1 MDKNAIKKYAIY
13 ARNKLIQS
21 ATDKALTIGV
31 SKNEIRDPDVQ
42 GDNYIIFT
50 SSLGTETT
58 LTGDQI
64 GARNKLIKEVNNKGF
79 DEAIE
84 EVAYTWFNRLIAIR
98 FMEVNDYLPSRLR
111 VLSSDISGKKE
122 SDLMS
127 SPFDADL
134 NLTDEDKKNI
144 IAYKENN
151 NLNELFNLLFVKQC
165 NKLNELL
172 PSLFEQTN
180 EFTELLL
187 DIRYDDS
194 EDVVYKL
201 VHDIPEENFNVSKGG
216 QVEIIGWLYQY
227 YNTEPKDE
235 VFKGLKK
242 NKKITKENIPAATQL
257 FTPDWIVRYM
267 VENSLGRL
275 WIEGHPDEQLKSN
288 WKYYLD
294 EAEQEPEVQ
303 QKLNKIYEEHSHLQP
318 MDIKV
323 IDPAMGSGHILVYMF
338 DVLMQIY
345 ESQGYSQRD
354 AAELILENNIYGLDI
369 DKRAYQLS
377 YFSVMMK
384 AREYSRRILTK
395 GTRPHVY
402 EIQETNNFNP
412 EYLHYFGEYEDVGKK
427 LISNFIDAKE
437 YGSILQSNLTKEDVS
452 IIKATIDKAY
462 EMSSLGSFNA
472 QLFTESFLD
481 TIYPLYEQALVLE
494 QKYDVVVTNP
504 PYMGSSGMNKELS
517 DYTKKNYPD
526 SKSDL
531 FAVFIECWNEKLTQ
545 FGFNSMVTMQ
555 SWMFL
560 SSFEKMRKKT
570 IQNRVINCLMHMDNM
585 VLGIAFGTAVTVFQN
600 SYIPHYKGTYHHIKL
615 SNIKNEKPISFPDY
629 EDRYTQISSD
639 NFAKIPG
646 SPIAYWLNSRIV
658 SKFSHS
664 TISKFGE
671 AKSGMST
678 TNNTKFLRYWF
689 EVDTNNIGIGYKN
702 ILETTDCMYKWYFF
716 AKGGDYRKWYG
727 NYEYIVNWYN
737 NGKDIRKAV
746 IGATGGRLV
755 NIDIAMEFC
764 LTWSKISSSKISFR
778 IKPAG
783 IFFSDAGPGLFI
795 KSNNTY
801 IFGLI
806 NSKVAQ
812 YIIEAL
818 NPTLNFVP
826 GVISSIPV
834 IIENQFVNEMTFIVE
849 QNIDLSRKDWD
860 SFETSWDFKVHP
872 LVRWQR
878 ELWDVTAT
886 DAAMHYYYGYHPEVS
901 CPLELCYMLWQ
912 GECNDRFKKLKG
924 NEEELNKIFI
934 DIYGLQGELTPEE
947 DDKDVTV
954 RKADLGRDIRSLISY
969 AVGCMFGRY
978 SLNEEG
984 LVYAGGDFNIEK
996 YKRFKVDAD
1005 NIIPITDEEY
1015 FNDDIV
1021 GRFVDF
1027 IKTVYGEDTLEQ
1039 NLEYIAKALGNRGDT
1054 SREVIRNYFEKDFIK
1069 DHIKIYKKRP
1079 IYWLFDSGKQ
1089 NGFKALIYMHRY
1101 DENTVSNVRTEYL
1114 HKVQDVYIKTIED
1127 DQYTIDHSSSKSD
1140 VNKARK
1146 HIIKL
1151 QKQLDET
1158 KLYDMALAH
1167 IANERISIDL
1177 DDGVKVNYAKFQNV
1191 EIINDNGKKVK
1202 INLLEKI

>member
-127 SPFDADL
+127 SPLDADL

-172 PSLFEQTN
+172 PGLFEQTN

-402 EIQETNNFNP
+402 EIQETNTFNP
-412 EYLHYFGEYEDVGKK
+412 EYLRYFGEYEDVGKK

-437 YGSILQSNLTKEDVS
+437 YGSILQPNLTKEDLS

-517 DYTKKNYPD
+517 DYAKKNYPD

-646 SPIAYWLNSRIV
+646 FPISYWASENEIKTFEFPCLVNIAPT
-658 SKFSHS
+658 KKGLD
-664 TISKFGE
+664 TG
-671 AKSGMST
+671 
-678 TNNTKFLRYWF
+678 NNDLFLKLWF
-689 EVDTNNIGIGYKN
+689 EVDRSMIGIGFTSK
-702 ILETTDCMYKWYFF
+702 ESFFQSQKKW
-716 AKGGDYRKWYG
+716 APHDKGGDFRKWYG
-727 NYEYIVNWYN
+727 NKEWIINWEN
-737 NGKDIRKAV
+737 NGLELHNSKANLRSEKYYFHTA
-746 IGATGGRLV
+746 I
-755 NIDIAMEFC
+755 
-764 LTWSKISSSKISFR
+764 TWGSLSSGKISFR
-778 IKPAG
+778 LSDYGAISNTAG
-783 IFFSDAGPGLFI
+783 SSIYCSENIQMYLLALLNSCVNQELVDIISPTINYSAGPISRIPIIL
-795 KSNNTY
+795 KDNNKDR
-801 IFGLI
+801 IEKLSQI
-806 NSKVAQ
+806 NVAISK
-812 YIIEAL
+812 
-818 NPTLNFVP
+818 T
-826 GVISSIPV
+826 
-834 IIENQFVNEMTFIVE
+834 
-849 QNIDLSRKDWD
+849 DWN
-860 SFETSWDFKVHP
+860 SFETSWDFKIHP
-872 LVRWQR
+872 LVRWQQALKNTTNINKII
-878 ELWDVTAT
+878 EHYC
-886 DAAMHYYYGYHPEVS
+886 DANIPKIS
-901 CPLELCYMLWQ
+901 CPLELCYTLWK
-912 GECNDRFKKLKG
+912 GECDERFNQLKN
-924 NEEELNKIFI
+924 NEEEINRIFI
-934 DIYGLQGELTPEE
+934 DIYGLQDELTTEE
-947 DDKDVTV
+947 ENKDVTV
-954 RKADLGRDIRSLISY
+954 RQADLGRDIRSLISY

-978 SLNEEG
+978 SLDEEG
-984 LVYAGGDFNIEK
+984 LVCTGGEFDIER
-996 YKRFKVDAD
+996 YKSFKVDSD

-1027 IKTVYGEDTLEQ
+1027 IKVVYGKDTLEQ
-1039 NLEYIAKALGNRGDT
+1039 NLEYIAKVLGNKGDT

-1079 IYWLFDSGKQ
+1079 IYWLFNSGKQ
-1089 NGFKALIYMHRY
+1089 NGFKAVIYMHRY
-1101 DENTVSNVRTEYL
+1101 NENTVSNVRTEYL
-1114 HKVQDVYIKTIED
+1114 HKVQDVYVKTIED

-1140 VNKARK
+1140 INKARK
-1146 HIIKL
+1146 HITKL

-1158 KLYDMALAH
+1158 KQYDMALAH

-1177 DDGVKVNYAKFQNV
+1177 DDGVKVNYAKFQDI

-1202 INLLEKI
+1202 VNLLEKI

>member
-13 ARNKLIQS
+13 ARNELKQS

-42 GDNYIIFT
+42 GNNYIIFT

-64 GARNKLIKEVNNKGF
+64 DARNKLINEINNKGF
-79 DEAIE
+79 DEVIE

-127 SPFDADL
+127 NPFDADL

-144 IAYKENN
+144 ITYKESN
-151 NLNELFNLLFVKQC
+151 NLNELFNLLFMKQC

-172 PSLFEQTN
+172 PGLFERTN

-201 VHDIPEENFNVSKGG
+201 VHDIPEEDFNVSKGG

-275 WIEGHPDEQLKSN
+275 WIEGHPDEELKSK

-294 EAEQEPEVQ
+294 DAKQEPEVQ
-303 QKLNKIYEEHSHLQP
+303 QELNKIYEEHSHLQLE
-318 MDIKV
+318 DIKV

-354 AAELILENNIYGLDI
+354 AAELILENNLYGLDI

-384 AREYSRRILTK
+384 AREYNRRILTK
-395 GTRPHVY
+395 GIKPHVY
-402 EIQETNNFNP
+402 EIVESNNVNT
-412 EYLHYFGEYEDVGKK
+412 EYLHYFGEHEDVGKK

-437 YGSILQSNLTKEDVS
+437 YGSIIKINLTKDELS
-452 IIKATIDKAY
+452 IIKSVIDKAI
-462 EMSSLGSFNA
+462 EMSNLESLES
-472 QLFTESFLD
+472 QLYTKSFLD
-481 TIYPLYEQALVLE
+481 MIYPLYEQALVFE

-504 PYMGSSGMNKELS
+504 PYLGSSGMNKQLS
-517 DYTKKNYPD
+517 DFVKKNYPD

-531 FAVFIECWNEKLTQ
+531 FAVFIERCGDMLVKSGYQAMITQ
-545 FGFNSMVTMQ
+545 HA
-555 SWMFL
+555 WMFL
-560 SSFEKMRKKT
+560 TSFEKLRPIVQCEELINMAHLGARAFEEIGGEVVQTTSFVLRKKNT
-570 IQNRVINCLMHMDNM
+570 IN
-585 VLGIAFGTAVTVFQN
+585 
-600 SYIPHYKGTYHHIKL
+600 YKGTYIRLVESANAL
-615 SNIKNEKPISFPDY
+615 SKQKDFFKESNKYFTNQ
-629 EDRYTQISSD
+629 R
-639 NFAKIPG
+639 NFLKIPG
-646 SPIAYWLNSRIV
+646 HPYAYWL
-658 SKFSHS
+658 S
-664 TISKFGE
+664 TNALKDFDAPSIGE
-671 AKSGMST
+671 RALLCQGLTT
-678 TNNTKFLRYWF
+678 TNNDLYVRHWYEVAINKIGFGYPDTKAAAMSLKKWF
-689 EVDTNNIGIGYKN
+689 PFN
-702 ILETTDCMYKWYFF
+702 
-716 AKGGDYRKWYG
+716 KGGSYRKWYG
-727 NYEYIVNWYN
+727 NNELIVNYQ
-737 NGKDIRKAV
+737 DD
-746 IGATGGRLV
+746 GAEIKHDVLKKYPYLKTPDFVVKNSKIYFRQG
-755 NIDIAMEFC
+755 
-764 LTWSKISSSKISFR
+764 LTWSALSND
-778 IKPAG
+778 
-783 IFFSDAGPGLFI
+783 FSIRWFEQGAICADKGQGLFADEETEYY
-795 KSNNTY
+795 S
-801 IFGLI
+801 LALL
-806 NSKVAQ
+806 NSKVGT
-812 YIIEAL
+812 YFLKVIS
-818 NPTLNFVP
+818 PTLDFNCGYVRRVP
-826 GVISSIPV
+826 YINTIEKNIS
-834 IIENQFVNEMTFIVE
+834 NKVE
-849 QNIDLSRKDWD
+849 TNIKLCKDDWD
-860 SFETSWDFKVHP
+860 SFETSWDFSVHP
-872 LVRWQR
+872 LI
-878 ELWDVTAT
+878 EYKSGAGYADVSMDKWSYHLS
-886 DAAMHYYYGYHPEVS
+886 DAYHSWKIDAEA
-901 CPLELCYMLWQ
+901 
-912 GECNDRFKKLKG
+912 RFNHLKK
-924 NEEELNKIFI
+924 NEEELNRIFI
-934 DIYGLQGELTPEE
+934 DIYGLQDELKPEE
-947 DDKDVTV
+947 DDEKITV
-954 RKADLGRDIRSLISY
+954 RNADFCRDIRSLISY

-978 SLNEEG
+978 SLDEEG
-984 LVYAGGDFNIEK
+984 LIYAGGKFDIER
-996 YKRFKVDAD
+996 YRSFKVDAD

-1039 NLEYIAKALGNRGDT
+1039 NLEYIAKALGNKGET

-1069 DHIKIYKKRP
+1069 DHIKMYKKRP
-1079 IYWLFDSGKQ
+1079 IYWLFNSGRQ

-1114 HKVQDVYIKTIED
+1114 HKVQDVYAKTIED

-1140 VNKARK
+1140 INKARK
-1146 HIIKL
+1146 HITKL

-1167 IANERISIDL
+1167 IANERIAIDL

>member
-1 MDKNAIKKYAIY
+1 MDKTAIKKYAIY

-31 SKNEIRDPDVQ
+31 STNEIREPDVQ

-58 LTGDQI
+58 LAGDQI
-64 GARNKLIKEVNNKGF
+64 NARNKLIKEINNKGF
-79 DEAIE
+79 KEVIE

-127 SPFDADL
+127 NPFDADL

-144 IAYKENN
+144 ITYKENN

-172 PSLFEQTN
+172 PGLFERTN

-201 VHDIPEENFNVSKGG
+201 VHDIPEEDFNVSKGG

-275 WIEGHPDEQLKSN
+275 WIEGHPDEELKSK

-294 EAEQEPEVQ
+294 DAKQEPEVQ
-303 QKLNKIYEEHSHLQP
+303 QELNKIYEEHSHLQP
-318 MDIKV
+318 EDIKV

-354 AAELILENNIYGLDI
+354 AAEFILENNLYGLDI

-377 YFSVMMK
+377 YFSIMMK
-384 AREYSRRILTK
+384 AREYNRRILTK
-395 GTRPHVY
+395 RIKPHVY
-402 EIQETNNFNP
+402 EIVESNNVNP
-412 EYLHYFGEYEDVGKK
+412 EYLHYFGEHEDVGKK

-437 YGSILQSNLTKEDVS
+437 YGSIMKSNLTKDDLS
-452 IIKATIDKAY
+452 IIKTTLDKVI
-462 EMSSLGSFNA
+462 EMSDLGSFEA
-472 QLFTESFLD
+472 QLYTKYFLD
-481 TIYPLYEQALVLE
+481 AIYPLYEQAVIFE
-494 QKYDVVVTNP
+494 QSYDVVVTNP
-504 PYMGSSGMNKELS
+504 PYLGSSGMNKQLR
-517 DYTKKNYPD
+517 DFVKKNYPD
-526 SKSDL
+526 SKGDL
-531 FAVFIECWNEKLTQ
+531 FAVFIEKCEQMVKKDCYQAMITQ
-545 FGFNSMVTMQ
+545 HA
-555 SWMFL
+555 WMFL
-560 SSFEKMRKKT
+560 SSFENLRVRILSLNIVNMAHLGARAFEDIGGEVVQTTSFVLRKSCIDNYRGKYYKLIEPT
-570 IQNRVINCLMHMDNM
+570 TQQGKESMFLAGENRYEADQSDFSKLP
-585 VLGIAFGTAVTVFQN
+585 GN
-600 SYIPHYKGTYHHIKL
+600 SV
-615 SNIKNEKPISFPDY
+615 
-629 EDRYTQISSD
+629 
-639 NFAKIPG
+639 
-646 SPIAYWLNSRIV
+646 AYWASKQLVKCFDLPALN
-658 SKFSHS
+658 
-664 TISKFGE
+664 TIAD
-671 AKSGMST
+671 AKPGMST
-678 TNNTKFLRYWF
+678 TNNERFTRQWYEVNINDSFFKANNRMEAEESNKKWF
-689 EVDTNNIGIGYKN
+689 PYN
-702 ILETTDCMYKWYFF
+702 
-716 AKGGDYRKWYG
+716 KGGEARKWYG
-727 NYEYIVNWYN
+727 NNDYLVDWKNDGEALKKYTE
-737 NGKDIRKAV
+737 
-746 IGATGGRLV
+746 GATGGRMVSL
-755 NIDIAMEFC
+755 DYFFLECF
-764 LTWSKISSSKISFR
+764 TWSMITTKTVTFR
-778 IKPAG
+778 YKPTGSILSNAGPAG
-783 IFFSDAGPGLFI
+783 F
-795 KSNNTY
+795 SNNYVYYLT
-801 IFGLI
+801 GLL
-806 NSKVAQ
+806 NSIVAK
-812 YIIEAL
+812 
-818 NPTLNFVP
+818 TLL
-826 GVISSIPV
+826 
-834 IIENQFVNEMTFIVE
+834 QFVSPTINCTSGNISAFPVKIQDKQEIDQIVQQCIKE
-849 QNIDLSRKDWD
+849 SAIDWD
-860 SFETSWDFKVHP
+860 SYETSWDFKIHP
-872 LVRWQR
+872 LIKWEQALRNAKDTNKILER
-878 ELWDVTAT
+878 YYT
-886 DAAMHYYYGYHPEVS
+886 DIPKVK
-901 CPLELCYMLWQ
+901 CPLELCYILWQ
-912 GECNDRFKKLKG
+912 GECDERFNRLKA
-924 NEEELNKIFI
+924 NEEELNRIFI
-934 DIYGLQGELTPEE
+934 DIYGLQDELVPEE
-947 DDKDVTV
+947 DDEDVTV

-978 SLNEEG
+978 SLDEEG
-984 LVYAGGDFNIEK
+984 LIYAGGHFDIER
-996 YKRFKVDAD
+996 YRRFKVDAD
-1005 NIIPITDEEY
+1005 NVIPITDEEY

-1021 GRFVDF
+1021 GRFVEF
-1027 IKTVYGEDTLEQ
+1027 IKEVYGEDTLEQ
-1039 NLEYIAKALGNRGDT
+1039 NLECIAKALGNKGDT

-1069 DHIKIYKKRP
+1069 DHIKMYKKRP
-1079 IYWLFDSGKQ
+1079 IYWLFNSGRQ

-1101 DENTVSNVRTEYL
+1101 DKNTVSNVRTEYL
-1114 HKVQDVYIKTIED
+1114 HKVQDVYTKTIED
-1127 DQYTIDHSSSKSD
+1127 DQYTIDHSSSNSD

-1146 HIIKL
+1146 HITKL

-1167 IANERISIDL
+1167 IANERIAIDL

>member
-1 MDKNAIKKYAIY
+1 MDKNAIKKYAMY

-42 GDNYIIFT
+42 GNNYIIFT

-64 GARNKLIKEVNNKGF
+64 DARNKLINEINNKGF
-79 DEAIE
+79 DEVIK

-127 SPFDADL
+127 NPFDADL

-144 IAYKENN
+144 ITYKENN

-172 PSLFEQTN
+172 PGLFERTN

-201 VHDIPEENFNVSKGG
+201 VHDIPEEDFDVSKGG

-227 YNTEPKDE
+227 YNTELKDE

-275 WIEGHPDEQLKSN
+275 WVEGHPDKELKSK

-294 EAEQEPEVQ
+294 DAKQEPEVQ
-303 QKLNKIYEEHSHLQP
+303 QELNKIYEEHSHLQLE
-318 MDIKV
+318 DIKV

-354 AAELILENNIYGLDI
+354 AAELILENNLYGLDI

-395 GTRPHVY
+395 GIKPHVY
-402 EIQETNNFNP
+402 EIVESNNVKP
-412 EYLHYFGEYEDVGKK
+412 EYLHYFGEHEDVGKK

-437 YGSILQSNLTKEDVS
+437 YGSIIQINLTKDDLS
-452 IIKATIDKAY
+452 IIKSVIDKAI
-462 EMSSLGSFNA
+462 EMSDLGSFEA
-472 QLFTESFLD
+472 QLYTESFLD
-481 TIYPLYEQALVLE
+481 TIYPLYEQALVFE

-504 PYMGSSGMNKELS
+504 PYLGSSGMNKQLS
-517 DYTKKNYPD
+517 DFVKKNYPD

-531 FAVFIECWNEKLTQ
+531 FAVFIERCGDMLVKSGYQAMITQ
-545 FGFNSMVTMQ
+545 HA
-555 SWMFL
+555 WMFL
-560 SSFEKMRKKT
+560 TSFEKLRPIVQCEELINMAHLGARAFEEIGGEVVQTTSFVLRKKNT
-570 IQNRVINCLMHMDNM
+570 IN
-585 VLGIAFGTAVTVFQN
+585 
-600 SYIPHYKGTYHHIKL
+600 YKGTYIRLVESANAL
-615 SNIKNEKPISFPDY
+615 SKQKDFFKESNKYFTNQ
-629 EDRYTQISSD
+629 R
-639 NFAKIPG
+639 NFLKIPG
-646 SPIAYWLNSRIV
+646 HPYAYWL
-658 SKFSHS
+658 S
-664 TISKFGE
+664 TNALKDFDAPSIGE
-671 AKSGMST
+671 RALLCQGLTT
-678 TNNTKFLRYWF
+678 TNNDLYVRHWYEVAINKIGFGYPDTKAAAMSLKKWF
-689 EVDTNNIGIGYKN
+689 PFN
-702 ILETTDCMYKWYFF
+702 
-716 AKGGDYRKWYG
+716 KGGSYRKWYG
-727 NYEYIVNWYN
+727 NNELIVNYQ
-737 NGKDIRKAV
+737 DD
-746 IGATGGRLV
+746 GAEIKHDVLKKYPYLKTPDFVVKNSKIYFRQG
-755 NIDIAMEFC
+755 
-764 LTWSKISSSKISFR
+764 LTWSALSND
-778 IKPAG
+778 
-783 IFFSDAGPGLFI
+783 FSIRWFEQGAICADKGQGLFADEETEYY
-795 KSNNTY
+795 S
-801 IFGLI
+801 LALL
-806 NSKVAQ
+806 NSKVGT
-812 YIIEAL
+812 YFLKVIS
-818 NPTLNFVP
+818 PTLDFNCGYVRRVP
-826 GVISSIPV
+826 YINTIEKNIS
-834 IIENQFVNEMTFIVE
+834 NKVE
-849 QNIDLSRKDWD
+849 TNIKLCKDDWD
-860 SFETSWDFKVHP
+860 SFETSWNFSVHP
-872 LVRWQR
+872 LI
-878 ELWDVTAT
+878 EYKSGAGYADVSMDKWSYHLS
-886 DAAMHYYYGYHPEVS
+886 DAYHSWKMDAEA
-901 CPLELCYMLWQ
+901 
-912 GECNDRFKKLKG
+912 RFNHLKK
-924 NEEELNKIFI
+924 NEEELNRIFI
-934 DIYGLQGELTPEE
+934 DIYGLQDELKPEE
-947 DDKDVTV
+947 DDEKITV
-954 RKADLGRDIRSLISY
+954 RNADFCRDIRSLISY

-978 SLNEEG
+978 SLDEEG
-984 LVYAGGDFNIEK
+984 LIYAGGKFDIER
-996 YKRFKVDAD
+996 YRSFKVDAD

-1039 NLEYIAKALGNRGDT
+1039 NLEYIAKALGNKGDT

-1069 DHIKIYKKRP
+1069 DHIKMYKKRP
-1079 IYWLFDSGKQ
+1079 IYWLFNSGRQ

-1101 DENTVSNVRTEYL
+1101 DKNTVSNVRTEYL
-1114 HKVQDVYIKTIED
+1114 HKVQDVYTKTIED
-1127 DQYTIDHSSSKSD
+1127 DQYTIDHSSSNSD

-1146 HIIKL
+1146 HITKL

-1167 IANERISIDL
+1167 IANERIAIDL

>member
-13 ARNKLIQS
+13 ARNKLKQS

-42 GDNYIIFT
+42 GNNYIIFT

-64 GARNKLIKEVNNKGF
+64 DARNKLINEINNKGF
-79 DEAIE
+79 DEVIE

-127 SPFDADL
+127 NPFDADL

-144 IAYKENN
+144 ITYKENN

-172 PSLFEQTN
+172 PGLFERTN

-201 VHDIPEENFNVSKGG
+201 VHDIPEEDFDVSKGG

-227 YNTEPKDE
+227 YNTELKDE

-275 WIEGHPDEQLKSN
+275 WVEGHPDKELKSK

-294 EAEQEPEVQ
+294 DARQEPEVQ
-303 QKLNKIYEEHSHLQP
+303 QELNKIYEEHSHLQP
-318 MDIKV
+318 EDIKV

-338 DVLMQIY
+338 DILMQIY

-354 AAELILENNIYGLDI
+354 AAELILEKNLYGLDI

-395 GTRPHVY
+395 GIKPHVY
-402 EIQETNNFNP
+402 EIVESNNFDTS
-412 EYLHYFGEYEDVGKK
+412 YLHYFGEHEDVGKK

-437 YGSILQSNLTKEDVS
+437 YGSIIKPNLTKGDLS
-452 IIKATIDKAY
+452 IIKGAIDKAI
-462 EMSSLGSFNA
+462 EMSDLGSFEA
-472 QLFTESFLD
+472 QLYTESFLD
-481 TIYPLYEQALVLE
+481 AIYPLYEQALVFE
-494 QKYDVVVTNP
+494 QKYDVVITNP
-504 PYMGSSGMNKELS
+504 PYLGSSGMNKQLS
-517 DYTKKNYPD
+517 DFVKKNYPD

-531 FAVFIECWNEKLTQ
+531 FAVFIERCGDMLVKFGYQAMITQ
-545 FGFNSMVTMQ
+545 HA
-555 SWMFL
+555 WMFL
-560 SSFEKMRKKT
+560 TSFEKLREKIDNKN
-570 IQNRVINCLMHMDNM
+570 IINMAHLGPRAFEEIGGEVVQTTSF
-585 VLGIAFGTAVTVFQN
+585 VLSLQHLKN
-600 SYIPHYKGTYHHIKL
+600 YKGTYCRLIEPTTQQGKEIMFL
-615 SNIKNEKPISFPDY
+615 EGKN
-629 EDRYTQISSD
+629 RYFTSQD

-646 SPIAYWLNSRIV
+646 SPFAYWVGSDFFNTFV
-658 SKFSHS
+658 SCEKLSDYGIARSGLSTGDNNKF
-664 TISKFGE
+664 FR
-671 AKSGMST
+671 
-678 TNNTKFLRYWF
+678 FWF
-689 EVDTNNIGIGYKN
+689 EPSIQNIGFHYKCN
-702 ILETTDCMYKWYFF
+702 DEYIAGDCKYVPCN
-716 AKGGDYRKWYG
+716 KGGGFRKWYG
-727 NYEYIVNWYN
+727 NNEY
-737 NGKDIRKAV
+737 V
-746 IGATGGRLV
+746 IDWSHPMLFHRPRTTYLNLYFRRA
-755 NIDIAMEFC
+755 I
-764 LTWSKISSSKISFR
+764 TWSVITSS
-778 IKPAG
+778 A
-783 IFFSDAGPGLFI
+783 FSSRRYDEGFLFDHAAASYFV
-795 KSNNTY
+795 KKEEEELGVLGY
-801 IFGLI
+801 L

-812 YIIEAL
+812 FTLNII
-818 NPTLNFVP
+818 NPTINTGADVLLKFPLPREITKNKK
-826 GVISSIPV
+826 
-834 IIENQFVNEMTFIVE
+834 VNEIVNE
-849 QNIDLSRKDWD
+849 NIYLSRIDWNA
-860 SFETSWDFKVHP
+860 FEISWEFQKHP
-872 LVRWQR
+872 LIQKLTKTIEEAFDKWN
-878 ELWDVTAT
+878 
-886 DAAMHYYYGYHPEVS
+886 
-901 CPLELCYMLWQ
+901 LEC
-912 GECNDRFKKLKG
+912 DSRFNKLKD
-924 NEEELNKIFI
+924 NEEMLNSIII
-934 DIYGLQGELTPEE
+934 DVYGLQDELTPEE
-947 DDKDVTV
+947 EDEDVTV
-954 RKADLGRDIRSLISY
+954 RKADFGRDIRSLISY

-978 SLNEEG
+978 SLDEDG
-984 LVYAGGDFNIEK
+984 IVYAGGDFDIER
-996 YKRFKVDAD
+996 YRLFKVDSD

-1021 GRFVDF
+1021 GRFVEF
-1027 IKTVYGEDTLEQ
+1027 IKTVYGEDTLEE
-1039 NLEYIAKALGNRGDT
+1039 NLEYIAKALGNKGDT

-1079 IYWLFDSGKQ
+1079 IYWLFNSGKQ

-1114 HKVQDVYIKTIED
+1114 HKIQDVYVKTIEG
-1127 DQYTIDHSSSKSD
+1127 DQFTIDNSTNKSD

-1146 HIIKL
+1146 HITKL

-1158 KLYDMALAH
+1158 KQYDMALAH
-1167 IANERISIDL
+1167 IANERISLDL
-1177 DDGVKVNYAKFQNV
+1177 DDGVKVNYAKFQNIEV
-1191 EIINDNGKKVK
+1191 INDNGKKVK
-1202 INLLEKI
+1202 VNLLEKI